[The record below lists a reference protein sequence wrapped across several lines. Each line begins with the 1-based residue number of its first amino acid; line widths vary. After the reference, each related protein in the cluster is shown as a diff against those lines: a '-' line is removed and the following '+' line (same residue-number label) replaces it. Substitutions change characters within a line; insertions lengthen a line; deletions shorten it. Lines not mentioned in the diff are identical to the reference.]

1 MKNNIKKNVTTV
13 ALTTGLVASVFNPMS
28 ITHNVHAQTVSKV
41 EQVLSALTPA
51 QREAIKQLKISDKEG
66 LQVSADVDLT
76 SDATTSVIVE
86 FKDKPANTAV
96 MVAQVDGSTLSE
108 ADAQAK
114 VDASHD
120 TFQHDLKTIFS
131 KELKEKK
138 NPYKIKR
145 SYKKAFNGVAMT
157 LPSNKVK
164 SLLKSSAVQAVW
176 SDLQVQLDDPSTKE
190 LTTTEQQSST
200 HSMVT
205 FPGVEKLHQE
215 GYTGKGVKVGIIDTG
230 IDYNHPDLKG
240 AFKGGYDFVD
250 NDNDPMETTY
260 ADWQKSGLP
269 ETSGGEAY
277 YTEHGTHVA
286 GIIAGQGK
294 NNADYSVT
302 GVAPDADIYSY
313 RVLGAYGSGQT
324 SAILAGIDKAV
335 SDGMDIISMSLGANY
350 NDPLYPTAIAVNN
363 AVLTGV
369 TAVVA
374 AGNSGNKMYTLGTPG
389 NAPLAITVG
398 ASDTSVTIP
407 QFSGTAHPSTGDTS
421 VAMKLAAQG
430 YSDNVADLQGQTYK
444 LVNVGVGTDVSYY
457 KRDANGQYT
466 IPRDVNGKIVV
477 AKRGSVSLA
486 DIVTTAKKHGA
497 KAVILSNAD
506 NDTLQDVFLGNT
518 VGYIPTFLISS
529 KQGYAITGDLPLTV
543 AKLDASI
550 DFTFGNMSQTVT
562 QGNKLAD
569 FSSRGPSRVLYD
581 IKPEV
586 TAPGVS
592 VFSTVPSYM
601 HKDDNGNALTDY
613 QYAYERLSGTSMAT
627 PNVSGVAA
635 LLKQAH
641 PDMTPADI
649 KATLM
654 NTADP
659 LNDKYSV
666 YEVGAGLVDPY
677 KAVHAG
683 TEIQVKDQTKTLSSN
698 AKDAGSATL
707 ASKGIKTIKNITG
720 ALSFGEQAADGK
732 AITDQRSMTL
742 FNKSSED
749 KTYDVKVQFQT
760 LDARF
765 TNDSRADQDA
775 ATNGVTLDVKSSIK
789 VKRYSSANMDA
800 TINVPKSAKLGT
812 YEGYVVYTNQ
822 KNPDETYK
830 VPFAIHTVDSGID
843 YVKGDPAAFTL
854 PYEAGSNATKWS
866 IGVDFKLKSHMR
878 TFDFF
883 LVDPKTNEEIGYLG
897 TADGMGADENIE
909 YYFRGVLNNGQYY
922 PLTGN
927 PDSPITFDYKE
938 IDPGLWKIRMV
949 GTNDKGETF
958 ASDAPVYYGVKEPK
972 VTLNYEAGQIVETA
986 NSTDKTVT
994 VTGNAF
1000 DKDIAEMQAAGISA
1014 SQGENKMYY
1023 YNPNNSNEINIPVDQ
1038 NGNFNSTI
1046 PLATAGPISLPI
1058 TEYDFYDRD
1067 KSTVE
1072 NYGSFKDVYFVK
1084 KGTAYST
1091 AIADKQR
1098 INMGDST
1105 TLTFSTKNIATKV
1118 KKAEYSFLYPA
1129 QYLDVVNVKSHGT
1142 FSGKLDVQYT
1152 STPFNNTYNKM
1163 TITATALGD
1172 LATTGITGD
1181 TSLVDLTFK
1190 AKDKYY
1196 KGGMQFEDPNGSSRF
1211 FSAVYTNVDDSKVT
1225 TQGIQPYFYIT
1236 PTYSLMRGAVQAEGL
1251 VTGINTAGELVA
1263 KKIDFNKAGTKI
1275 SVKDSDGKEYGVAD
1289 PLGFSSISP
1298 NGFTSRLPITDKPFT
1313 LSIDV
1318 PGHFTFK
1325 KDFTVGL
1332 KEDGKVTAGSKPVDY
1347 SYIPGGDVNK
1357 DNVIDVKDALYI
1369 QTYWGTN
1376 KRDADINYDGVVDE
1390 KDMQYVINNYLMQNP
1405 FVDNSPKAVKKY
1417 KGETVDDVLIDL
1429 GLE

>member
-1 MKNNIKKNVTTV
+1 MKKKLIKNVTTL
-13 ALTTGLVASVFNPMS
+13 ALTTGLISNTFTPYS
-28 ITHNVHAQTVSKV
+28 FTHNVHAQQSSRI
-41 EQVLSALTPA
+41 EQVLANLTPE
-51 QREAIKQLKISDKEG
+51 QRQAIKQLKISDQEG
-66 LQVSADVDLT
+66 LQVSPEVDQT
-76 SDATTSVIVE
+76 SDAPTSVIVE
-86 FKDKPANTAV
+86 FKDKPAQTAV
-96 MVAQVDGSTLSE
+96 MVAETEGTTLSVT
-108 ADAQAK
+108 DAQAK

-120 TFQHDLKTIFS
+120 SFQQDLKTIFS

-138 NPYKIKR
+138 DPYKIKR

-157 LPSNKVK
+157 LPANKVK
-164 SLLKSSAVQAVW
+164 ALLKSSAVQRVW
-176 SDLQVQLDDPSTKE
+176 SDLQVQLDDPTVKE
-190 LTTTEQQSST
+190 QVSEQQGAT
-200 HSMVT
+200 HPMVT
-205 FPGVEKLHQE
+205 FPGIEKLHEE
-215 GYTGKGVKVGIIDTG
+215 GFTGKGVKVGVIDTG

-240 AFKGGYDFVD
+240 AYKGGYDFVD
-250 NDNDPMETTY
+250 NDNDPMETSFE
-260 ADWQKSGLP
+260 DWKKSGKP
-269 ETSGGEAY
+269 ETNGGEAY

-313 RVLGAYGSGQT
+313 RVLGAYGSGST

-335 SDGMDIISMSLGANY
+335 TDGMDIISMSLGANY
-350 NDPLYPTAIAVNN
+350 NDPLFPTAIAVNN
-363 AVLTGV
+363 AVLSGV

-374 AGNSGNKMYTLGTPG
+374 AGNSGNRMYTLGTPG

-407 QFSGTAHPSTGDTS
+407 KFSATAHPSTGDTP
-421 VAMKLAAQG
+421 VEMKLAAQG
-430 YSDNVADLQGQTYK
+430 YSDNVADLQGQTFK
-444 LVNVGVGTDVSYY
+444 LVNVGFGADTSYY
-457 KRDANGQYT
+457 KRDSNGNI

-477 AKRGSVSLA
+477 ATRGSFGIA
-486 DIVTTAKKHGA
+486 DIVNTAKKHGA
-497 KAVILSNAD
+497 KAVILRNTD
-506 NDTLQDVFLGNT
+506 QDTLQDVFLGNT
-518 VGYIPTFLISS
+518 FGYIPTFLINS
-529 KQGYAITGDLPLTV
+529 KQGYAIINDLPLTT

-550 DFTFGNMSQTVT
+550 DFTFGNMSQTAT

-613 QYAYERLSGTSMAT
+613 QNAYERLSGTSMAT

-649 KATLM
+649 KSTLM
-654 NTADP
+654 NTAEP

-666 YEVGAGLVDPY
+666 YEVGAGLVNPY
-677 KAVHAG
+677 KAVHAQ
-683 TEIQVKDQTKTLSSN
+683 TEIQVKDKTKTLSSN
-698 AKDAGSATL
+698 AKDSGDTTTL

-720 ALSFGEQAADGK
+720 ALSFGEQAINGK
-732 AITDQRSMTL
+732 DLTDQRSITL

-749 KTYDVKVQFQT
+749 KTFDVKVQFQT
-760 LDARF
+760 LDGRF
-765 TNDSRADQDA
+765 TNDARADQDA
-775 ATNGVTLDVKSSIK
+775 AANGVTLDVKSTVK
-789 VKRYSSANMDA
+789 VERYSSANMNA
-800 TINVPKSAKLGT
+800 TINVPKTAKLGT

-822 KNPDETYK
+822 NNPEETYK
-830 VPFAIHTVDSGID
+830 IPFAIHTVDEGID

-897 TADGMGADENIE
+897 TADGMGADEGIE

-938 IDPGLWKIRMV
+938 VDPGLWKIRMV

-958 ASDAPVYYGVKEPK
+958 SSDAPVFYGEKEPK
-972 VTLNYEAGQIVETA
+972 VTMNYEAGQIVETA
-986 NSTDKTVT
+986 NPTDKTVT
-994 VTGNAF
+994 VIGAAF

-1023 YNPNNSNEINIPVDQ
+1023 YNPNNSNEKNIPVDE

-1046 PLATAGPISLPI
+1046 PLATAGPITLPI
-1058 TEYDFYDRD
+1058 TQYEFYDRN

-1072 NYGSFKDVYFVK
+1072 NYGSFRDVYFVK

-1105 TLTFSTKNIATKV
+1105 TVTFSTKNVATKV
-1118 KKAEYSFLYPA
+1118 KKAVYSFLYPTKF
-1129 QYLDVVNVKSHGT
+1129 LDVVSVKPHGT
-1142 FSGKLDVQYT
+1142 YNENLDVQYT

-1190 AKDKYY
+1190 AKNQYY
-1196 KGGMQFEDPNGSSRF
+1196 KGPMQFEDPNGTSRF
-1211 FSAVYTNVDDSKVT
+1211 FSAVYTNVDESKVS

-1236 PTYSLMRGAVQAEGL
+1236 PTYSLMRGSVQPEGL
-1251 VTGINTAGELVA
+1251 ASGFDNVGSPFMKNL
-1263 KKIDFNKAGTKI
+1263 DYNKAGTKI
-1275 SVKDSDGKEYGVAD
+1275 SVKDSDEKEYGVAD
-1289 PLGFSSISP
+1289 PLGYSATAP
-1298 NGFTSRLPITDKPFT
+1298 NGFTTRLPITDKPFT

-1332 KEDGKVTAGSKPVDY
+1332 KEDDKVTAGSKPVDY
-1347 SYIPGGDVNK
+1347 SYIPGGDVDKNS
-1357 DNVIDVKDALYI
+1357 VIDVKDALYI
-1369 QTYWGTN
+1369 QTNWGTN
-1376 KRDADINYDGVVDE
+1376 KREADINYDGVVDE
-1390 KDMQYVINNYLMQNP
+1390 KDMQYVIDNYLMQNP
-1405 FVDNSPKAVKKY
+1405 WMENAPKGEKKY
-1417 KGETVDDVLIDL
+1417 KGKTLEDL
-1429 GLE
+1429 LKEVGM